1 MIDIPGIILAGG
13 LSRRMGGGDKG
24 LLMLGK
30 TTIIERV
37 IDKISPQVGSLAIN
51 INGDSSRFPDYKLPI
66 IPDSIKGYLGPLSGI
81 LAGMEWA
88 FKNGNRYIATVAA
101 DTPFLPDDFIKRL
114 HAMVKSKNLN
124 IGIAASRFLR
134 RDDVFIHPTFGI
146 WEVALKDDLRD
157 ALANDTRKIMFWA
170 KKFKL
175 DYYYFDTSDK
185 LSDPFFNIN
194 TPDDLEEAKYR
205 LKKRSLMKYKNVF
218 GIVGWK
224 NSGKTTLVESLVK
237 YLTEQGY
244 QVSTIKHAHHSF
256 DIDHEGTDSFRHR
269 KAGAKEVI
277 LASRKRWALIHEL
290 IDEPEKD
297 FDFLVNSISP
307 TDLILV
313 EGFKEE
319 RHNKIEVIRA
329 ENKKIP
335 IYKNDNGIL
344 AIVSDYKIPDISL
357 PIFNLD
363 EISNIADFILKKTSL
378 K

>member
-101 DTPFLPDDFIKRL
+101 DTPFLPDDLIKRL
-114 HAMVKSKNLN
+114 YAMVKSKNLN

-205 LKKRSLMKYKNVF
+205 LK
-218 GIVGWK
+218 
-224 NSGKTTLVESLVK
+224 
-237 YLTEQGY
+237 
-244 QVSTIKHAHHSF
+244 
-256 DIDHEGTDSFRHR
+256 EG
-269 KAGAKEVI
+269 
-277 LASRKRWALIHEL
+277 LL
-290 IDEPEKD
+290 
-297 FDFLVNSISP
+297 
-307 TDLILV
+307 
-313 EGFKEE
+313 
-319 RHNKIEVIRA
+319 
-329 ENKKIP
+329 
-335 IYKNDNGIL
+335 
-344 AIVSDYKIPDISL
+344 
-357 PIFNLD
+357 
-363 EISNIADFILKKTSL
+363 
-378 K
+378 

>member
-30 TTIIERV
+30 TSIIERV
-37 IDKISPQVGSLAIN
+37 IDKILPQVGSLAIN

-101 DTPFLPDDFIKRL
+101 DTPFLPDDLIKRL

-124 IGIAASRFLR
+124 IGIAASRILSG
-134 RDDVFIHPTFGI
+134 DDVFIHPTFGI

-205 LKKRSLMKYKNVF
+205 LKKGL
-218 GIVGWK
+218 
-224 NSGKTTLVESLVK
+224 L
-237 YLTEQGY
+237 
-244 QVSTIKHAHHSF
+244 
-256 DIDHEGTDSFRHR
+256 
-269 KAGAKEVI
+269 
-277 LASRKRWALIHEL
+277 
-290 IDEPEKD
+290 
-297 FDFLVNSISP
+297 
-307 TDLILV
+307 
-313 EGFKEE
+313 
-319 RHNKIEVIRA
+319 
-329 ENKKIP
+329 
-335 IYKNDNGIL
+335 
-344 AIVSDYKIPDISL
+344 
-357 PIFNLD
+357 
-363 EISNIADFILKKTSL
+363 
-378 K
+378 

>member
-175 DYYYFDTSDK
+175 DYYYFDTSDN

-205 LKKRSLMKYKNVF
+205 LKKGL
-218 GIVGWK
+218 
-224 NSGKTTLVESLVK
+224 L
-237 YLTEQGY
+237 
-244 QVSTIKHAHHSF
+244 
-256 DIDHEGTDSFRHR
+256 
-269 KAGAKEVI
+269 
-277 LASRKRWALIHEL
+277 
-290 IDEPEKD
+290 
-297 FDFLVNSISP
+297 
-307 TDLILV
+307 
-313 EGFKEE
+313 
-319 RHNKIEVIRA
+319 
-329 ENKKIP
+329 
-335 IYKNDNGIL
+335 
-344 AIVSDYKIPDISL
+344 
-357 PIFNLD
+357 
-363 EISNIADFILKKTSL
+363 
-378 K
+378 

>member
-24 LLMLGK
+24 LLMLGE
-30 TTIIERV
+30 TSIIERV
-37 IDKISPQVGSLAIN
+37 IDKILPQVGSLAIN

-101 DTPFLPDDFIKRL
+101 DTPFLPDDLIKRL
-114 HAMVKSKNLN
+114 HAMVRSKNLN
-124 IGIAASRFLR
+124 IGIAASRILSG
-134 RDDVFIHPTFGI
+134 DDIFIHPTFGI

-205 LKKRSLMKYKNVF
+205 LKK
-218 GIVGWK
+218 
-224 NSGKTTLVESLVK
+224 
-237 YLTEQGY
+237 
-244 QVSTIKHAHHSF
+244 
-256 DIDHEGTDSFRHR
+256 
-269 KAGAKEVI
+269 
-277 LASRKRWALIHEL
+277 
-290 IDEPEKD
+290 
-297 FDFLVNSISP
+297 
-307 TDLILV
+307 DLL
-313 EGFKEE
+313 
-319 RHNKIEVIRA
+319 
-329 ENKKIP
+329 
-335 IYKNDNGIL
+335 
-344 AIVSDYKIPDISL
+344 
-357 PIFNLD
+357 
-363 EISNIADFILKKTSL
+363 
-378 K
+378 

>member
-124 IGIAASRFLR
+124 IGIAASRILSG
-134 RDDVFIHPTFGI
+134 DDVFIHPTFGI

-175 DYYYFDTSDK
+175 DYYYFETSDK

-205 LKKRSLMKYKNVF
+205 LKKGL
-218 GIVGWK
+218 
-224 NSGKTTLVESLVK
+224 
-237 YLTEQGY
+237 
-244 QVSTIKHAHHSF
+244 
-256 DIDHEGTDSFRHR
+256 
-269 KAGAKEVI
+269 
-277 LASRKRWALIHEL
+277 
-290 IDEPEKD
+290 
-297 FDFLVNSISP
+297 
-307 TDLILV
+307 
-313 EGFKEE
+313 
-319 RHNKIEVIRA
+319 
-329 ENKKIP
+329 
-335 IYKNDNGIL
+335 
-344 AIVSDYKIPDISL
+344 
-357 PIFNLD
+357 
-363 EISNIADFILKKTSL
+363 
-378 K
+378 

>member
-37 IDKISPQVGSLAIN
+37 IDKILPQVGSLAIN

-101 DTPFLPDDFIKRL
+101 DTPFLPDDLIKRL
-114 HAMVKSKNLN
+114 HAIVKRKNLN
-124 IGIAASRFLR
+124 IAIAASRIFSG
-134 RDDVFIHPTFGI
+134 DDVFIHPTFGI

-194 TPDDLEEAKYR
+194 TLDDLEEAKYR
-205 LKKRSLMKYKNVF
+205 LKK
-218 GIVGWK
+218 
-224 NSGKTTLVESLVK
+224 
-237 YLTEQGY
+237 
-244 QVSTIKHAHHSF
+244 
-256 DIDHEGTDSFRHR
+256 
-269 KAGAKEVI
+269 
-277 LASRKRWALIHEL
+277 
-290 IDEPEKD
+290 
-297 FDFLVNSISP
+297 
-307 TDLILV
+307 
-313 EGFKEE
+313 
-319 RHNKIEVIRA
+319 
-329 ENKKIP
+329 
-335 IYKNDNGIL
+335 GIL
-344 AIVSDYKIPDISL
+344 
-357 PIFNLD
+357 
-363 EISNIADFILKKTSL
+363 
-378 K
+378 

>member
-1 MIDIPGIILAGG
+1 MMDIPGIILAGG

-30 TTIIERV
+30 TSIIERV
-37 IDKISPQVGSLAIN
+37 IDKVSPQVGSLAIN

-124 IGIAASRFLR
+124 IGIAASRILST
-134 RDDVFIHPTFGI
+134 DDVFIHPTFGI
-146 WEVALKDDLRD
+146 WEVGLKDDLRD

-194 TPDDLEEAKYR
+194 TPDDLEKAKYR
-205 LKKRSLMKYKNVF
+205 LKK
-218 GIVGWK
+218 
-224 NSGKTTLVESLVK
+224 
-237 YLTEQGY
+237 
-244 QVSTIKHAHHSF
+244 
-256 DIDHEGTDSFRHR
+256 
-269 KAGAKEVI
+269 
-277 LASRKRWALIHEL
+277 
-290 IDEPEKD
+290 
-297 FDFLVNSISP
+297 
-307 TDLILV
+307 
-313 EGFKEE
+313 
-319 RHNKIEVIRA
+319 
-329 ENKKIP
+329 
-335 IYKNDNGIL
+335 GIL
-344 AIVSDYKIPDISL
+344 
-357 PIFNLD
+357 
-363 EISNIADFILKKTSL
+363 
-378 K
+378 

>member
-1 MIDIPGIILAGG
+1 MMDIPGIILAGG

-124 IGIAASRFLR
+124 IGIAASRILSG
-134 RDDVFIHPTFGI
+134 DDVFIHPTFGI

-205 LKKRSLMKYKNVF
+205 LKKGL
-218 GIVGWK
+218 
-224 NSGKTTLVESLVK
+224 L
-237 YLTEQGY
+237 
-244 QVSTIKHAHHSF
+244 
-256 DIDHEGTDSFRHR
+256 
-269 KAGAKEVI
+269 
-277 LASRKRWALIHEL
+277 
-290 IDEPEKD
+290 
-297 FDFLVNSISP
+297 
-307 TDLILV
+307 
-313 EGFKEE
+313 
-319 RHNKIEVIRA
+319 
-329 ENKKIP
+329 
-335 IYKNDNGIL
+335 
-344 AIVSDYKIPDISL
+344 
-357 PIFNLD
+357 
-363 EISNIADFILKKTSL
+363 
-378 K
+378 

>member
-101 DTPFLPDDFIKRL
+101 DTPFLPDDLIKRL

-124 IGIAASRFLR
+124 IGIAASRILSE
-134 RDDVFIHPTFGI
+134 DDVFIHPTFGI

-170 KKFKL
+170 NKFKL

-205 LKKRSLMKYKNVF
+205 LKKGL
-218 GIVGWK
+218 
-224 NSGKTTLVESLVK
+224 L
-237 YLTEQGY
+237 
-244 QVSTIKHAHHSF
+244 
-256 DIDHEGTDSFRHR
+256 
-269 KAGAKEVI
+269 
-277 LASRKRWALIHEL
+277 
-290 IDEPEKD
+290 
-297 FDFLVNSISP
+297 
-307 TDLILV
+307 
-313 EGFKEE
+313 
-319 RHNKIEVIRA
+319 
-329 ENKKIP
+329 
-335 IYKNDNGIL
+335 
-344 AIVSDYKIPDISL
+344 
-357 PIFNLD
+357 
-363 EISNIADFILKKTSL
+363 
-378 K
+378 

>member
-37 IDKISPQVGSLAIN
+37 IDKILPQVGSLAIN

-101 DTPFLPDDFIKRL
+101 DTPFLPDDLIKRL

-124 IGIAASRFLR
+124 IGIAASRILSG
-134 RDDVFIHPTFGI
+134 DDVFIHPTFGI
-146 WEVALKDDLRD
+146 WEVVLKDDLRD

-175 DYYYFDTSDK
+175 DYYYFETSDK

-205 LKKRSLMKYKNVF
+205 LKK
-218 GIVGWK
+218 
-224 NSGKTTLVESLVK
+224 
-237 YLTEQGY
+237 
-244 QVSTIKHAHHSF
+244 
-256 DIDHEGTDSFRHR
+256 
-269 KAGAKEVI
+269 
-277 LASRKRWALIHEL
+277 
-290 IDEPEKD
+290 
-297 FDFLVNSISP
+297 
-307 TDLILV
+307 DLL
-313 EGFKEE
+313 
-319 RHNKIEVIRA
+319 
-329 ENKKIP
+329 
-335 IYKNDNGIL
+335 
-344 AIVSDYKIPDISL
+344 
-357 PIFNLD
+357 
-363 EISNIADFILKKTSL
+363 
-378 K
+378 

>member
-24 LLMLGK
+24 LLMLGE
-30 TTIIERV
+30 TSIIERV
-37 IDKISPQVGSLAIN
+37 IVKILPQVGSLAIN

-101 DTPFLPDDFIKRL
+101 DTPFLPDDLIKRL

-124 IGIAASRFLR
+124 IGIAASRILSG
-134 RDDVFIHPTFGI
+134 DDVFIHPTFGI

-175 DYYYFDTSDK
+175 DYYYFDTNDK

-205 LKKRSLMKYKNVF
+205 LKKGL
-218 GIVGWK
+218 
-224 NSGKTTLVESLVK
+224 L
-237 YLTEQGY
+237 
-244 QVSTIKHAHHSF
+244 
-256 DIDHEGTDSFRHR
+256 
-269 KAGAKEVI
+269 
-277 LASRKRWALIHEL
+277 
-290 IDEPEKD
+290 
-297 FDFLVNSISP
+297 
-307 TDLILV
+307 
-313 EGFKEE
+313 
-319 RHNKIEVIRA
+319 
-329 ENKKIP
+329 
-335 IYKNDNGIL
+335 
-344 AIVSDYKIPDISL
+344 
-357 PIFNLD
+357 
-363 EISNIADFILKKTSL
+363 
-378 K
+378 

>member
-101 DTPFLPDDFIKRL
+101 DTPFLPDDLIKRL

-124 IGIAASRFLR
+124 IGIAASRILSG
-134 RDDVFIHPTFGI
+134 DDVFFHPTFGI
-146 WEVALKDDLRD
+146 WEVALKDDLRN
-157 ALANDTRKIMFWA
+157 ALVNDTRKIMFWA

-205 LKKRSLMKYKNVF
+205 LKKGL
-218 GIVGWK
+218 
-224 NSGKTTLVESLVK
+224 L
-237 YLTEQGY
+237 
-244 QVSTIKHAHHSF
+244 
-256 DIDHEGTDSFRHR
+256 
-269 KAGAKEVI
+269 
-277 LASRKRWALIHEL
+277 
-290 IDEPEKD
+290 
-297 FDFLVNSISP
+297 
-307 TDLILV
+307 
-313 EGFKEE
+313 
-319 RHNKIEVIRA
+319 
-329 ENKKIP
+329 
-335 IYKNDNGIL
+335 
-344 AIVSDYKIPDISL
+344 
-357 PIFNLD
+357 
-363 EISNIADFILKKTSL
+363 
-378 K
+378 

>member
-1 MIDIPGIILAGG
+1 MSDIPGIILAGG

-24 LLMLGK
+24 LLMLGE
-30 TTIIERV
+30 TSIIERV
-37 IDKISPQVGSLAIN
+37 IDKILPQVGSLAIN

-124 IGIAASRFLR
+124 IGIAASRILSG
-134 RDDVFIHPTFGI
+134 DDVFIHPTFGI

-205 LKKRSLMKYKNVF
+205 LKKGL
-218 GIVGWK
+218 
-224 NSGKTTLVESLVK
+224 L
-237 YLTEQGY
+237 
-244 QVSTIKHAHHSF
+244 
-256 DIDHEGTDSFRHR
+256 
-269 KAGAKEVI
+269 
-277 LASRKRWALIHEL
+277 
-290 IDEPEKD
+290 
-297 FDFLVNSISP
+297 
-307 TDLILV
+307 
-313 EGFKEE
+313 
-319 RHNKIEVIRA
+319 
-329 ENKKIP
+329 
-335 IYKNDNGIL
+335 
-344 AIVSDYKIPDISL
+344 
-357 PIFNLD
+357 
-363 EISNIADFILKKTSL
+363 
-378 K
+378 

>member
-24 LLMLGK
+24 LLMLGE
-30 TTIIERV
+30 TSIIERV
-37 IDKISPQVGSLAIN
+37 IDKILPQVGSLAIN

-101 DTPFLPDDFIKRL
+101 DTPFLPDDLIKRL

-124 IGIAASRFLR
+124 IGIAASRILSG
-134 RDDVFIHPTFGI
+134 DDVFIHPTFGI

-185 LSDPFFNIN
+185 LNDPFFNIN

-205 LKKRSLMKYKNVF
+205 LKKGL
-218 GIVGWK
+218 
-224 NSGKTTLVESLVK
+224 L
-237 YLTEQGY
+237 
-244 QVSTIKHAHHSF
+244 
-256 DIDHEGTDSFRHR
+256 
-269 KAGAKEVI
+269 
-277 LASRKRWALIHEL
+277 
-290 IDEPEKD
+290 
-297 FDFLVNSISP
+297 
-307 TDLILV
+307 
-313 EGFKEE
+313 
-319 RHNKIEVIRA
+319 
-329 ENKKIP
+329 
-335 IYKNDNGIL
+335 
-344 AIVSDYKIPDISL
+344 
-357 PIFNLD
+357 
-363 EISNIADFILKKTSL
+363 
-378 K
+378 

>member
-1 MIDIPGIILAGG
+1 MMDIPGIILAGG

-30 TTIIERV
+30 TSIIERV
-37 IDKISPQVGSLAIN
+37 IDKVSPQVGSLAIN

-124 IGIAASRFLR
+124 IGIAASRILST
-134 RDDVFIHPTFGI
+134 DDVFMHPTFGI
-146 WEVALKDDLRD
+146 WEVGLKDDLRD

-194 TPDDLEEAKYR
+194 TPDDLEKAKCR
-205 LKKRSLMKYKNVF
+205 LKKGL
-218 GIVGWK
+218 
-224 NSGKTTLVESLVK
+224 L
-237 YLTEQGY
+237 
-244 QVSTIKHAHHSF
+244 
-256 DIDHEGTDSFRHR
+256 
-269 KAGAKEVI
+269 
-277 LASRKRWALIHEL
+277 
-290 IDEPEKD
+290 
-297 FDFLVNSISP
+297 
-307 TDLILV
+307 
-313 EGFKEE
+313 
-319 RHNKIEVIRA
+319 
-329 ENKKIP
+329 
-335 IYKNDNGIL
+335 
-344 AIVSDYKIPDISL
+344 
-357 PIFNLD
+357 
-363 EISNIADFILKKTSL
+363 
-378 K
+378 

>member
-101 DTPFLPDDFIKRL
+101 DTPFLPDDLIKRL

-124 IGIAASRFLR
+124 IGIAASRILSG
-134 RDDVFIHPTFGI
+134 DDVFIHPTFGI

-205 LKKRSLMKYKNVF
+205 LK
-218 GIVGWK
+218 
-224 NSGKTTLVESLVK
+224 
-237 YLTEQGY
+237 
-244 QVSTIKHAHHSF
+244 
-256 DIDHEGTDSFRHR
+256 EG
-269 KAGAKEVI
+269 
-277 LASRKRWALIHEL
+277 LL
-290 IDEPEKD
+290 
-297 FDFLVNSISP
+297 
-307 TDLILV
+307 
-313 EGFKEE
+313 
-319 RHNKIEVIRA
+319 
-329 ENKKIP
+329 
-335 IYKNDNGIL
+335 
-344 AIVSDYKIPDISL
+344 
-357 PIFNLD
+357 
-363 EISNIADFILKKTSL
+363 
-378 K
+378 

>member
-24 LLMLGK
+24 LLMLGE
-30 TTIIERV
+30 TSIIERV
-37 IDKISPQVGSLAIN
+37 IDKILPQVGSLAIN

-101 DTPFLPDDFIKRL
+101 DTPFLPDDLIKRL

-124 IGIAASRFLR
+124 IGIAASRILSG
-134 RDDVFIHPTFGI
+134 DDIFIHPTFGI

-175 DYYYFDTSDK
+175 DYYYFDTIDK

-205 LKKRSLMKYKNVF
+205 LKK
-218 GIVGWK
+218 
-224 NSGKTTLVESLVK
+224 
-237 YLTEQGY
+237 
-244 QVSTIKHAHHSF
+244 
-256 DIDHEGTDSFRHR
+256 
-269 KAGAKEVI
+269 
-277 LASRKRWALIHEL
+277 
-290 IDEPEKD
+290 
-297 FDFLVNSISP
+297 
-307 TDLILV
+307 DLL
-313 EGFKEE
+313 
-319 RHNKIEVIRA
+319 
-329 ENKKIP
+329 
-335 IYKNDNGIL
+335 
-344 AIVSDYKIPDISL
+344 
-357 PIFNLD
+357 
-363 EISNIADFILKKTSL
+363 
-378 K
+378 

>member
-1 MIDIPGIILAGG
+1 MMDIPGIILAGG

-30 TTIIERV
+30 TSIIERV
-37 IDKISPQVGSLAIN
+37 IDKVSPQVGSLAIN

-124 IGIAASRFLR
+124 IGIAASRILST
-134 RDDVFIHPTFGI
+134 DDVFMHPTFGI
-146 WEVALKDDLRD
+146 WEVGLKDDLRN

-194 TPDDLEEAKYR
+194 TPDDLEKAKCR
-205 LKKRSLMKYKNVF
+205 LKKGL
-218 GIVGWK
+218 
-224 NSGKTTLVESLVK
+224 L
-237 YLTEQGY
+237 
-244 QVSTIKHAHHSF
+244 
-256 DIDHEGTDSFRHR
+256 
-269 KAGAKEVI
+269 
-277 LASRKRWALIHEL
+277 
-290 IDEPEKD
+290 
-297 FDFLVNSISP
+297 
-307 TDLILV
+307 
-313 EGFKEE
+313 
-319 RHNKIEVIRA
+319 
-329 ENKKIP
+329 
-335 IYKNDNGIL
+335 
-344 AIVSDYKIPDISL
+344 
-357 PIFNLD
+357 
-363 EISNIADFILKKTSL
+363 
-378 K
+378 

>member
-1 MIDIPGIILAGG
+1 MEKIIIDIPGIILAGG

-37 IDKISPQVGSLAIN
+37 IDKILPQVGSLAIN

-101 DTPFLPDDFIKRL
+101 DTPFLPDDLIKRL

-124 IGIAASRFLR
+124 IGIAASRILSG
-134 RDDVFIHPTFGI
+134 DDVFIHPTFGI

-205 LKKRSLMKYKNVF
+205 LKKGL
-218 GIVGWK
+218 
-224 NSGKTTLVESLVK
+224 L
-237 YLTEQGY
+237 
-244 QVSTIKHAHHSF
+244 
-256 DIDHEGTDSFRHR
+256 
-269 KAGAKEVI
+269 
-277 LASRKRWALIHEL
+277 
-290 IDEPEKD
+290 
-297 FDFLVNSISP
+297 
-307 TDLILV
+307 
-313 EGFKEE
+313 
-319 RHNKIEVIRA
+319 
-329 ENKKIP
+329 
-335 IYKNDNGIL
+335 
-344 AIVSDYKIPDISL
+344 
-357 PIFNLD
+357 
-363 EISNIADFILKKTSL
+363 
-378 K
+378 

>member
-24 LLMLGK
+24 LLMLGE
-30 TTIIERV
+30 TSIIERV
-37 IDKISPQVGSLAIN
+37 IDKILPQVGSLAIN

-101 DTPFLPDDFIKRL
+101 DTPFLPDDLIKRL

-124 IGIAASRFLR
+124 IGIAASRILTV
-134 RDDVFIHPTFGI
+134 DDVFIHPTIGI

-205 LKKRSLMKYKNVF
+205 LKKGL
-218 GIVGWK
+218 
-224 NSGKTTLVESLVK
+224 L
-237 YLTEQGY
+237 
-244 QVSTIKHAHHSF
+244 
-256 DIDHEGTDSFRHR
+256 
-269 KAGAKEVI
+269 
-277 LASRKRWALIHEL
+277 
-290 IDEPEKD
+290 
-297 FDFLVNSISP
+297 
-307 TDLILV
+307 
-313 EGFKEE
+313 
-319 RHNKIEVIRA
+319 
-329 ENKKIP
+329 
-335 IYKNDNGIL
+335 
-344 AIVSDYKIPDISL
+344 
-357 PIFNLD
+357 
-363 EISNIADFILKKTSL
+363 
-378 K
+378 

>member
-24 LLMLGK
+24 LLMLGE
-30 TTIIERV
+30 TSIIERV
-37 IDKISPQVGSLAIN
+37 IDKILPQVGSLAIN

-101 DTPFLPDDFIKRL
+101 DTPFLPDDLIKRL

-205 LKKRSLMKYKNVF
+205 LKKGL
-218 GIVGWK
+218 
-224 NSGKTTLVESLVK
+224 L
-237 YLTEQGY
+237 
-244 QVSTIKHAHHSF
+244 
-256 DIDHEGTDSFRHR
+256 
-269 KAGAKEVI
+269 
-277 LASRKRWALIHEL
+277 
-290 IDEPEKD
+290 
-297 FDFLVNSISP
+297 
-307 TDLILV
+307 
-313 EGFKEE
+313 
-319 RHNKIEVIRA
+319 
-329 ENKKIP
+329 
-335 IYKNDNGIL
+335 
-344 AIVSDYKIPDISL
+344 
-357 PIFNLD
+357 
-363 EISNIADFILKKTSL
+363 
-378 K
+378 

>member
-101 DTPFLPDDFIKRL
+101 DTPFLPDDLIKRL

-124 IGIAASRFLR
+124 IGIAASRILSG
-134 RDDVFIHPTFGI
+134 DDVFIHPTFGI

-205 LKKRSLMKYKNVF
+205 LKK
-218 GIVGWK
+218 
-224 NSGKTTLVESLVK
+224 
-237 YLTEQGY
+237 
-244 QVSTIKHAHHSF
+244 
-256 DIDHEGTDSFRHR
+256 
-269 KAGAKEVI
+269 
-277 LASRKRWALIHEL
+277 
-290 IDEPEKD
+290 
-297 FDFLVNSISP
+297 
-307 TDLILV
+307 
-313 EGFKEE
+313 
-319 RHNKIEVIRA
+319 
-329 ENKKIP
+329 
-335 IYKNDNGIL
+335 GIL
-344 AIVSDYKIPDISL
+344 
-357 PIFNLD
+357 
-363 EISNIADFILKKTSL
+363 
-378 K
+378 

>member
-37 IDKISPQVGSLAIN
+37 IDKILPQVGSLAIN
-51 INGDSSRFPDYKLPI
+51 INGDISRFPDYKLPI

-101 DTPFLPDDFIKRL
+101 DTPFLPDDLIKRL

-124 IGIAASRFLR
+124 IGIAASRILSG
-134 RDDVFIHPTFGI
+134 DDVFIHPTFGI

-170 KKFKL
+170 NKFKL

-205 LKKRSLMKYKNVF
+205 LKKGL
-218 GIVGWK
+218 
-224 NSGKTTLVESLVK
+224 L
-237 YLTEQGY
+237 
-244 QVSTIKHAHHSF
+244 
-256 DIDHEGTDSFRHR
+256 
-269 KAGAKEVI
+269 
-277 LASRKRWALIHEL
+277 
-290 IDEPEKD
+290 
-297 FDFLVNSISP
+297 
-307 TDLILV
+307 
-313 EGFKEE
+313 
-319 RHNKIEVIRA
+319 
-329 ENKKIP
+329 
-335 IYKNDNGIL
+335 
-344 AIVSDYKIPDISL
+344 
-357 PIFNLD
+357 
-363 EISNIADFILKKTSL
+363 
-378 K
+378 

>member
-101 DTPFLPDDFIKRL
+101 DTPFLPDDLIKRL

-124 IGIAASRFLR
+124 IGIAASRILSG
-134 RDDVFIHPTFGI
+134 DDVFIHPTFGI

-194 TPDDLEEAKYR
+194 TLDDLEEAKYR
-205 LKKRSLMKYKNVF
+205 LKKGL
-218 GIVGWK
+218 
-224 NSGKTTLVESLVK
+224 L
-237 YLTEQGY
+237 
-244 QVSTIKHAHHSF
+244 
-256 DIDHEGTDSFRHR
+256 
-269 KAGAKEVI
+269 
-277 LASRKRWALIHEL
+277 
-290 IDEPEKD
+290 
-297 FDFLVNSISP
+297 
-307 TDLILV
+307 
-313 EGFKEE
+313 
-319 RHNKIEVIRA
+319 
-329 ENKKIP
+329 
-335 IYKNDNGIL
+335 
-344 AIVSDYKIPDISL
+344 
-357 PIFNLD
+357 
-363 EISNIADFILKKTSL
+363 
-378 K
+378 

>member
-24 LLMLGK
+24 LLMLGE

-37 IDKISPQVGSLAIN
+37 IDKILPQVGSLAIN

-124 IGIAASRFLR
+124 IGIAASRILSG
-134 RDDVFIHPTFGI
+134 DDVFIHPTFGI

-205 LKKRSLMKYKNVF
+205 LKKGL
-218 GIVGWK
+218 
-224 NSGKTTLVESLVK
+224 L
-237 YLTEQGY
+237 
-244 QVSTIKHAHHSF
+244 
-256 DIDHEGTDSFRHR
+256 
-269 KAGAKEVI
+269 
-277 LASRKRWALIHEL
+277 
-290 IDEPEKD
+290 
-297 FDFLVNSISP
+297 
-307 TDLILV
+307 
-313 EGFKEE
+313 
-319 RHNKIEVIRA
+319 
-329 ENKKIP
+329 
-335 IYKNDNGIL
+335 
-344 AIVSDYKIPDISL
+344 
-357 PIFNLD
+357 
-363 EISNIADFILKKTSL
+363 
-378 K
+378 

>member
-37 IDKISPQVGSLAIN
+37 IDKILPQVGSLAIN

-88 FKNGNRYIATVAA
+88 FKNGNRYIATVAS
-101 DTPFLPDDFIKRL
+101 DTPFLPDDLIKRL

-124 IGIAASRFLR
+124 IGIAASRILSG
-134 RDDVFIHPTFGI
+134 DDVFIHPTFGI

-205 LKKRSLMKYKNVF
+205 LKKGL
-218 GIVGWK
+218 
-224 NSGKTTLVESLVK
+224 L
-237 YLTEQGY
+237 
-244 QVSTIKHAHHSF
+244 
-256 DIDHEGTDSFRHR
+256 
-269 KAGAKEVI
+269 
-277 LASRKRWALIHEL
+277 
-290 IDEPEKD
+290 
-297 FDFLVNSISP
+297 
-307 TDLILV
+307 
-313 EGFKEE
+313 
-319 RHNKIEVIRA
+319 
-329 ENKKIP
+329 
-335 IYKNDNGIL
+335 
-344 AIVSDYKIPDISL
+344 
-357 PIFNLD
+357 
-363 EISNIADFILKKTSL
+363 
-378 K
+378 

>member
-24 LLMLGK
+24 LLMLGE
-30 TTIIERV
+30 TSIIERV
-37 IDKISPQVGSLAIN
+37 IDKILPQVGSLAIN

-101 DTPFLPDDFIKRL
+101 DTPFLPDDLIKRL
-114 HAMVKSKNLN
+114 HAMVRSKNLN
-124 IGIAASRFLR
+124 IGIAASRILSG
-134 RDDVFIHPTFGI
+134 DDIFIHPTFGI

-205 LKKRSLMKYKNVF
+205 LKKGL
-218 GIVGWK
+218 
-224 NSGKTTLVESLVK
+224 L
-237 YLTEQGY
+237 
-244 QVSTIKHAHHSF
+244 
-256 DIDHEGTDSFRHR
+256 
-269 KAGAKEVI
+269 
-277 LASRKRWALIHEL
+277 
-290 IDEPEKD
+290 
-297 FDFLVNSISP
+297 
-307 TDLILV
+307 
-313 EGFKEE
+313 
-319 RHNKIEVIRA
+319 
-329 ENKKIP
+329 
-335 IYKNDNGIL
+335 
-344 AIVSDYKIPDISL
+344 
-357 PIFNLD
+357 
-363 EISNIADFILKKTSL
+363 
-378 K
+378 

>member
-114 HAMVKSKNLN
+114 HTMVKSKNLN

-205 LKKRSLMKYKNVF
+205 LKKGL
-218 GIVGWK
+218 
-224 NSGKTTLVESLVK
+224 
-237 YLTEQGY
+237 
-244 QVSTIKHAHHSF
+244 
-256 DIDHEGTDSFRHR
+256 
-269 KAGAKEVI
+269 
-277 LASRKRWALIHEL
+277 
-290 IDEPEKD
+290 
-297 FDFLVNSISP
+297 
-307 TDLILV
+307 
-313 EGFKEE
+313 
-319 RHNKIEVIRA
+319 
-329 ENKKIP
+329 
-335 IYKNDNGIL
+335 
-344 AIVSDYKIPDISL
+344 
-357 PIFNLD
+357 
-363 EISNIADFILKKTSL
+363 
-378 K
+378 

>member
-37 IDKISPQVGSLAIN
+37 IDKILPQVGSLAIN

-101 DTPFLPDDFIKRL
+101 DTPFLPDDLIKRL

-124 IGIAASRFLR
+124 IGIAASRILSG
-134 RDDVFIHPTFGI
+134 DDVFIHPTFGI

-175 DYYYFDTSDK
+175 DYYYFDTIDK

-205 LKKRSLMKYKNVF
+205 LKKGL
-218 GIVGWK
+218 
-224 NSGKTTLVESLVK
+224 L
-237 YLTEQGY
+237 
-244 QVSTIKHAHHSF
+244 
-256 DIDHEGTDSFRHR
+256 
-269 KAGAKEVI
+269 
-277 LASRKRWALIHEL
+277 
-290 IDEPEKD
+290 
-297 FDFLVNSISP
+297 
-307 TDLILV
+307 
-313 EGFKEE
+313 
-319 RHNKIEVIRA
+319 
-329 ENKKIP
+329 
-335 IYKNDNGIL
+335 
-344 AIVSDYKIPDISL
+344 
-357 PIFNLD
+357 
-363 EISNIADFILKKTSL
+363 
-378 K
+378 

>member
-24 LLMLGK
+24 LLMLGE
-30 TTIIERV
+30 TSIIERV
-37 IDKISPQVGSLAIN
+37 IDKILPQVGSLAIN

-205 LKKRSLMKYKNVF
+205 LKKGL
-218 GIVGWK
+218 
-224 NSGKTTLVESLVK
+224 
-237 YLTEQGY
+237 
-244 QVSTIKHAHHSF
+244 
-256 DIDHEGTDSFRHR
+256 
-269 KAGAKEVI
+269 
-277 LASRKRWALIHEL
+277 
-290 IDEPEKD
+290 
-297 FDFLVNSISP
+297 
-307 TDLILV
+307 
-313 EGFKEE
+313 
-319 RHNKIEVIRA
+319 
-329 ENKKIP
+329 
-335 IYKNDNGIL
+335 
-344 AIVSDYKIPDISL
+344 
-357 PIFNLD
+357 
-363 EISNIADFILKKTSL
+363 
-378 K
+378 

>member
-24 LLMLGK
+24 LLMLGE
-30 TTIIERV
+30 TSIIERV
-37 IDKISPQVGSLAIN
+37 IDKILPQVGSLAIN

-124 IGIAASRFLR
+124 IGIAASRILSG
-134 RDDVFIHPTFGI
+134 DDVFIHPTFGI

-175 DYYYFDTSDK
+175 DYYYFETSDK

-205 LKKRSLMKYKNVF
+205 LKKGL
-218 GIVGWK
+218 
-224 NSGKTTLVESLVK
+224 L
-237 YLTEQGY
+237 
-244 QVSTIKHAHHSF
+244 
-256 DIDHEGTDSFRHR
+256 
-269 KAGAKEVI
+269 
-277 LASRKRWALIHEL
+277 
-290 IDEPEKD
+290 
-297 FDFLVNSISP
+297 
-307 TDLILV
+307 
-313 EGFKEE
+313 
-319 RHNKIEVIRA
+319 
-329 ENKKIP
+329 
-335 IYKNDNGIL
+335 
-344 AIVSDYKIPDISL
+344 
-357 PIFNLD
+357 
-363 EISNIADFILKKTSL
+363 
-378 K
+378 

>member
-30 TTIIERV
+30 TSIIERV
-37 IDKISPQVGSLAIN
+37 IDKILPQVGSLAIN

-101 DTPFLPDDFIKRL
+101 DTPFLPDDLIKRL

-124 IGIAASRFLR
+124 IGIAASRILSG
-134 RDDVFIHPTFGI
+134 DDVFIHPTFGI

-175 DYYYFDTSDK
+175 DYYYFETSDK

-205 LKKRSLMKYKNVF
+205 LKKGL
-218 GIVGWK
+218 
-224 NSGKTTLVESLVK
+224 L
-237 YLTEQGY
+237 
-244 QVSTIKHAHHSF
+244 
-256 DIDHEGTDSFRHR
+256 
-269 KAGAKEVI
+269 
-277 LASRKRWALIHEL
+277 
-290 IDEPEKD
+290 
-297 FDFLVNSISP
+297 
-307 TDLILV
+307 
-313 EGFKEE
+313 
-319 RHNKIEVIRA
+319 
-329 ENKKIP
+329 
-335 IYKNDNGIL
+335 
-344 AIVSDYKIPDISL
+344 
-357 PIFNLD
+357 
-363 EISNIADFILKKTSL
+363 
-378 K
+378 

>member
-101 DTPFLPDDFIKRL
+101 DTPFLPDNFIKRL

-124 IGIAASRFLR
+124 IGIAASRILSG
-134 RDDVFIHPTFGI
+134 DDVFIHPTFGI

-205 LKKRSLMKYKNVF
+205 LKKGL
-218 GIVGWK
+218 
-224 NSGKTTLVESLVK
+224 L
-237 YLTEQGY
+237 
-244 QVSTIKHAHHSF
+244 
-256 DIDHEGTDSFRHR
+256 
-269 KAGAKEVI
+269 
-277 LASRKRWALIHEL
+277 
-290 IDEPEKD
+290 
-297 FDFLVNSISP
+297 
-307 TDLILV
+307 
-313 EGFKEE
+313 
-319 RHNKIEVIRA
+319 
-329 ENKKIP
+329 
-335 IYKNDNGIL
+335 
-344 AIVSDYKIPDISL
+344 
-357 PIFNLD
+357 
-363 EISNIADFILKKTSL
+363 
-378 K
+378 